1 MAVNQFLRA
10 KGYDSVYLQDL
21 GYGIAFDK
29 RQVVTIRNE
38 DASEARERRRELTRQ
53 KVNDDEEKWVKEN
66 SNGRLLGKLDRT
78 EKDVDYISQ
87 WPEEDDYEFL

>member
-1 MAVNQFLRA
+1 MASRLT
-10 KGYDSVYLQDL
+10 KGRLSPLETRMRL
-21 GYGIAFDK
+21 K
-29 RQVVTIRNE
+29 P
-38 DASEARERRRELTRQ
+38 ERRRELTRQ